1 MRSDSESE
9 TKLSSSKWQIR
20 HDWQRNTIFQ
30 EIKKRIA
37 EKLFFKKMQKN
48 TIFQEIEK
56 RIAEK
61 LFFKK
66 NAEKYNFP
74 RIKKH

>member
-37 EKLFFKKMQKN
+37 EKLFFKK
-48 TIFQEIEK
+48 
-56 RIAEK
+56 
-61 LFFKK
+61 

-74 RIKKH
+74 RIKKTLTEKYNFPRK

>member
-30 EIKKRIA
+30 DLKKDIGREIQSFKKLKKKNMARDTISQEIEIRIA
-37 EKLFFKKMQKN
+37 EK
-48 TIFQEIEK
+48 
-56 RIAEK
+56 
-61 LFFKK
+61 
-66 NAEKYNFP
+66 
-74 RIKKH
+74 